1 MPKVKRFFLELKKK
15 DKKKDIEF
23 KYPAKVKIFFE
34 KKKDINLNK
43 FFYRQIGK
51 EHYWRDRLIWS
62 DKEWQKYIDN
72 INLETG
78 VLKIEEDLVGFF
90 EQEHHKNKNEIE
102 LIQMGILKNYQNKN
116 LGSILLKFIINRAF
130 SDDIDRLWV
139 HTCSLDHKYA
149 LNNYLSKGFK
159 IFKEEVVNF
168 EY

>member
-15 DKKKDIEF
+15 DKKKNVEF
-23 KYPAKVKIFFE
+23 KYPSKVKIFFE

-51 EHYWRDRLIWS
+51 EHYWRDRLMWS
-62 DKEWQKYIDN
+62 DKEWQKYINN

-78 VLKIEEDLVGFF
+78 VLKIDEELVGFF
-90 EQEHHKNKNEIE
+90 EQEFHKNKNEIE
-102 LIQMGILKNYQNKN
+102 LIQMGILKNYQNKS
-116 LGSILLKFIINRAF
+116 LGSLLLKFIVNKAF
-130 SDDIDRLWV
+130 STDVDRLWV

-159 IFKEEVVNF
+159 IFKEEEINF